1 MSNRDLPESSPPTP
15 EEEEAWRE
23 LEQRQSH
30 NYKTPPQ
37 NQITTQKKENN
48 ENQRQT

>member
-1 MSNRDLPESSPPTP
+1 MSNRNLEESMPSTP

-23 LEQRQSH
+23 LERRQSH
-30 NYKTPPQ
+30 DYQSNLQ